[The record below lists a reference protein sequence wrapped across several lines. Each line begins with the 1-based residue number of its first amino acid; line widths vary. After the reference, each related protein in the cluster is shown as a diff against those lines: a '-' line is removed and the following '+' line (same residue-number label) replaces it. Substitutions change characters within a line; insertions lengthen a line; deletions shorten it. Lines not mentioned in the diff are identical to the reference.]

1 MKRFLS
7 FFIFVFSLSQL
18 SAQLFTHVGGAVGFG
33 QSKILG
39 EKTEFEKVKD
49 IQNFSVGLVGEHR
62 FDSPFLI
69 TTGVRLIGFG
79 DSTIYTNSVVSISTT
94 VTSINR
100 YKNMRYYMQVPLCF
114 GLNISLGED
123 NSNLIL
129 KGGAYYG
136 SLIGSRT
143 SGKQSIITATI
154 VTDTIID
161 SKGFFPYP
169 KKEFGW
175 IAALG
180 YGTDQY
186 SIEIQFNKG
195 LTSLFNQPGDL
206 PKYNYAYMVT
216 LTGYLPN

>member
-1 MKRFLS
+1 MKCVLS
-7 FFIFVFSLSQL
+7 FFIFVFSLTQT
-18 SAQLFTHVGGAVGFG
+18 SAQLFTHVGGTVGFG

-69 TTGVRLIGFG
+69 TTGVSLTGFG
-79 DSTIYTNSVVSISTT
+79 DSTIYTRSEVSNNTT

-100 YKNMRYYMQVPLCF
+100 YKNMRYYLQVPIYVGF
-114 GLNISLGED
+114 AIPTGED
-123 NSNLIL
+123 NAAIMI
-129 KGGAYYG
+129 KAGAYYG

-143 SGKQSIITATI
+143 SGKERLISGTM
-154 VTDTIID
+154 VTDTLID
-161 SKGFFPYP
+161 AKGFYPYP
-169 KKEFGW
+169 KRDIG
-175 IAALG
+175 LVGTVG
-180 YGTDQY
+180 YGTDEY
-186 SIEIQFNKG
+186 SVEFRFNKG

-206 PKYNYAYMVT
+206 PKYNFAYMVT